1 MSLRSRSQPSPWLTF
16 FLGGV
21 LLIPPLAHVG
31 WREWRRRRLDPEA
44 HLAKRVEDL
53 ERELAS
59 AQKQLALRERE
70 LEVLSEWKRQKP
82 EFAPRAARV
91 LPLADPSP
99 RRHALWISCG
109 EDGRIHRETPVVQG
123 GALVGQVD
131 WAVPGRPFV
140 RVQTISDPYFRIRFR
155 YRDAWGFLSG
165 TGESKGGDRPLLE
178 IQFLGAEVHFQ
189 EGDKVFTDGKDGIYP
204 DGLLIGE
211 LVAAQPGK
219 NPSGK
224 GDFRIRAAI
233 SPADLKEVILL
244 VDRVTAEARVSIL
257 DGKP

>member
-1 MSLRSRSQPSPWLTF
+1 MSFRSRQQPSPWLTF

-21 LLIPPLAHVG
+21 LLVPPLAHLVT
-31 WREWRRRRLDPEA
+31 REWRRSWPDPEV
-44 HLAKRVEDL
+44 HPAKRVEDL
-53 ERELAS
+53 ERELAGS
-59 AQKQLALRERE
+59 QKQLALRERE
-70 LEVLSEWKRQKP
+70 LEALSEWKRQKP

-109 EDGRIHRETPVVQG
+109 DDGRVRRETPVVQG

-131 WAVPGRPFV
+131 WAAPGRTFA
-140 RVQTISDPYFRIRFR
+140 RVQTLSDPYFRVRFR

-165 TGESKGGDRPLLE
+165 TGESRSGGPPLLE
-178 IQFLGAEVHFQ
+178 IQFLGTEVHFQ
-189 EGDKVFTDGKDGIYP
+189 EGEKVFTDGKDGIYP

-211 LVAAQPGK
+211 LVSAQPGK

-224 GDFRIRAAI
+224 RGFRVRAAI
-233 SPADLKEVILL
+233 APADLQEVVLL

-257 DGKP
+257 ETKP